1 MRMRL
6 TAAVV
11 AVAIAWTVGVRVADS
26 TAWAQADH
34 ADKAAASS
42 ESARTYFDQARK
54 LGFPAAGQSAP
65 YVLKAEFTTRGSS
78 GVVETGTYTDTWV
91 NDTQWR
97 REAALGA
104 SKFVRSR
111 NGKKRDRMA
120 QGPDAALLQFV
131 LTAME
136 PLPATDSLFAESD
149 WRITR
154 DVVDGVPATRVASG
168 HENADGT
175 PDPKEFDGF
184 WFDASGQ
191 LVKSYGNGLET
202 RRMDFSDYNGV
213 QVARRVEVLMAGKVG
228 LRINVTELRP
238 AGKLDPHIFAMK
250 GNEWVRAYTFE
261 VR

>member
-1 MRMRL
+1 
-6 TAAVV
+6 
-11 AVAIAWTVGVRVADS
+11 
-26 TAWAQADH
+26 
-34 ADKAAASS
+34 
-42 ESARTYFDQARK
+42 
-54 LGFPAAGQSAP
+54 
-65 YVLKAEFTTRGSS
+65 
-78 GVVETGTYTDTWV
+78 
-91 NDTQWR
+91 
-97 REAALGA
+97 
-104 SKFVRSR
+104 
-111 NGKKRDRMA
+111 
-120 QGPDAALLQFV
+120 
-131 LTAME
+131 ME